1 MQAVIPGIIQG
12 TTETLPVGSS
22 AHLAL
27 IPALAPGLR
36 QPGVALDVLLNPGTL
51 LAVLFFLRGEMGGF
65 PASPAPGDRGFK
77 A

>member
-1 MQAVIPGIIQG
+1 MQAVIPGVIPG

-22 AHLAL
+22 AHLAI

-36 QPGVALDVLLNPGTL
+36 QSGVALDVLLNPGTL
-51 LAVLFFLRGEMGGF
+51 LAVPFFRRREGDGF